1 MVRVPSFAVEEM
13 TEQEIIDSQ
22 LEDEPTTKIENAY
35 INDIEILGA
44 NIVKPEYI
52 LKKIALKKG
61 VLYDKEVMQQDLKT
75 IYKLGYFTER
85 MKAIPVKNPN
95 GTVSLKIIL
104 EENVPVTDFTIEG
117 NEVVATEEI
126 MRYLLP
132 LKGKP
137 QNISEINTAMER
149 INECYYSKGYILSK
163 IDTIY
168 DDPDGVLNL
177 SITDWSRKNK
187 RICY

>member
-1 MVRVPSFAVEEM
+1 MFILVFGLVTVHVPSFAVEEM

-95 GTVSLKIIL
+95 GTISLKIIFYFDKAFSL
-104 EENVPVTDFTIEG
+104 EKNLDI
-117 NEVVATEEI
+117 I
-126 MRYLLP
+126 
-132 LKGKP
+132 
-137 QNISEINTAMER
+137 IS
-149 INECYYSKGYILSK
+149 
-163 IDTIY
+163 
-168 DDPDGVLNL
+168 
-177 SITDWSRKNK
+177 
-187 RICY
+187 